1 MKSLIILFN
10 LIFNTYAADNLYLGD
25 SHSYLYGV
33 KTSNKRLGN
42 IIIDHYD
49 KNLDY
54 LAACGS
60 RPNSW
65 VSGKGKTSCGYTEFL
80 TGNFENPNRKN
91 LKKID
96 QIVGTKQYQNFIINF
111 GDNMLLW
118 NKNTS
123 PWQTK
128 GFEQKH
134 IDYRFKEIST
144 LLNSVSFEQCFWIGP
159 TYNIPGSHYHKQNQH
174 IDDLYEIISEA
185 IKPFDCELIDSRI
198 LKIER
203 SGDGIHHGG
212 EKSRD
217 WGEMIIRSLP

>member
-1 MKSLIILFN
+1 MKKIIFFITF
-10 LIFNTYAADNLYLGD
+10 IFNAYAADNLYLGD

-33 KTSNKRLGN
+33 NTSNKRLGN
-42 IIIDHYD
+42 IIIEHYD

-65 VSGKGKTSCGYTEFL
+65 ISGKGSTKCGYTEFL
-80 TGNFENPNRKN
+80 NGNFENPNKEN
-91 LKKID
+91 LRKID
-96 QIVGTKQYQNFIINF
+96 QIIGKKKYENFIINF

-118 NKNTS
+118 NKNTK
-123 PWQTK
+123 PWKTRD
-128 GFEQKH
+128 FEQKH
-134 IDYRFKEIST
+134 IDYRFNEIKI
-144 LLNSVSFEQCFWIGP
+144 LLNSINYDQCFWVGP
-159 TYNIPGSHYHKQNQH
+159 TYNIPGSHYHEQDHH
-174 IDDLYEIISEA
+174 IDELYEIISEA
-185 IKPFDCELIDSRI
+185 IRPFNCKLIDSRP